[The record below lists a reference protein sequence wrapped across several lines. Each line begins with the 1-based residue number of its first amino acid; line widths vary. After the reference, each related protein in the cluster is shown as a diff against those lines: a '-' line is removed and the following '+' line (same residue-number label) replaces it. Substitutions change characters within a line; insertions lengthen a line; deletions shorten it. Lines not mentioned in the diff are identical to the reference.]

1 MKKEKALET
10 LKNLQMNALSE
21 NYQDALSVAVKEI
34 EKSINSNKYF
44 KELGLEI
51 VILAG
56 MFSILAICF
65 SIVWNAFWRLI
76 TNLTLQYFMLG
87 SLATIAVLSV
97 IYFMSN
103 KKKGKR

>member
-1 MKKEKALET
+1 MKKEKAIET
-10 LKNLQMNALSE
+10 LENLRMNALSE

-34 EKSINSNKYF
+34 EKSINSNRYY

-87 SLATIAVLSV
+87 SLATIAVLCI
-97 IYFMSN
+97 IYFISTR
-103 KKKGKR
+103 KKVKR

>member
-21 NYQDALSVAVKEI
+21 NYQDALSVAVKELN
-34 EKSINSNKYF
+34 KSINTNRYY

-65 SIVWNAFWRLI
+65 SIVWNVFWKMI
-76 TNLTLQYFMLG
+76 ASLTLQYFILG
-87 SLATIAVLSV
+87 SLATIAVLSI

-103 KKKGKR
+103 KKKFRR

>member
-34 EKSINSNKYF
+34 EKSINTNRYY
-44 KELGLEI
+44 KELSLEI

-65 SIVWNAFWRLI
+65 SIVWNVFWKMI
-76 TNLTLQYFMLG
+76 ASLTLQYFILG
-87 SLATIAVLSV
+87 SLATIAVLCI
-97 IYFMSN
+97 IYFISS

>member
-34 EKSINSNKYF
+34 EKSINSNRYY
-44 KELGLEI
+44 KELSLEI
-51 VILAG
+51 LILAG

-65 SIVWNAFWRLI
+65 SVIWNIFWRLI
-76 TNLTLQYFMLG
+76 TNLTLQYFILG
-87 SLATIAVLSV
+87 SLATIAVLCI
-97 IYFMSN
+97 IYFISS
-103 KKKGKR
+103 KKKVRR

>member
-56 MFSILAICF
+56 MFSILSICF
-65 SIVWNAFWRLI
+65 SVIWNIFWRLI
-76 TNLTLQYFMLG
+76 TNLTLQYFILG
-87 SLATIAVLSV
+87 SLATIAVLCI
-97 IYFMSN
+97 IYFISS
-103 KKKGKR
+103 KKKVRR

>member
-34 EKSINSNKYF
+34 EKSINSNRYY

-65 SIVWNAFWRLI
+65 SIVWNVFWKMI
-76 TNLTLQYFMLG
+76 ASLTLQYFILG
-87 SLATIAVLSV
+87 SLATIAVLCI
-97 IYFMSN
+97 IYFISS
-103 KKKGKR
+103 KKKVRR